1 MYLCLTGFLPEDDED
16 DSLKYQ
22 LKVSSE
28 FERQIVSLLGHK
40 SLNAMASGEWLLT
53 AEQAQQIAALINE
66 SIPDDLDIFI
76 GVEAS
81 GEGMV
86 KAHEVEL

>member
-1 MYLCLTGFLPEDDED
+1 MYLCITGFLPGDDED

-28 FERQIVSLLGHK
+28 FEQQIVSLLGHK

-53 AEQAQQIAALINE
+53 TEQVGLIAALINE
-66 SIPDDLDIFI
+66 PIPRDLDVFI
-76 GVEAS
+76 GVEA
-81 GEGMV
+81 
-86 KAHEVEL
+86 